1 MLKIWLKFWL
11 LSDTLFGRGEG
22 STEKVDN
29 EIYHDEWGLPYLG
42 GRSLKGILQEE
53 CANILFA
60 LKIQKTKDTS
70 FPKAAQRLFGVP
82 GSTIRDQSI
91 MHVGDARLPL
101 NLRKAVEV
109 SVKRHEITRQQVLE
123 SLTTVRWQTAIS
135 AETAAAQDETLRA
148 MRVILRNTVFEAP
161 LSFSTKLAE
170 MELALLA
177 ACVMAF
183 RRVGS
188 GRNRGRGEVCA
199 RLLDENLHDVT
210 SKYYFL
216 FKQEVLKCV
225 P

>member
-1 MLKIWLKFWL
+1 MLKIWLKFCL

-22 STEKVDN
+22 STEKVDS
-29 EIYHDEWGLPYLG
+29 EICHDEWGLPYLG

-60 LKIQKTKDTS
+60 LRLQKTKDTS
-70 FPKAAQRLFGVP
+70 FPMAAQRLFGVP

-101 NLRKAVEV
+101 NLRRAVEV
-109 SVKRHEITRQQVLE
+109 GIKRHEITPQQVLE
-123 SLTTVRWQTAIS
+123 SLTTVRRQTAIS
-135 AETAAAQDETLRA
+135 AETAAARDETLRA
-148 MRVILRNTVFEAP
+148 MRVILRNAIFEAP
-161 LSFSTKLAE
+161 LSFSAE
-170 MELALLA
+170 PTEKELSLLA

-188 GRNRGRGEVCA
+188 GRNRGCGEVCA
-199 RLLDENLHDVT
+199 GLLDRSLHDIT
-210 SKYYFL
+210 LTHYRL
-216 FKQEVLKCV
+216 FKEEVLKCV